1 MEGLF
6 LKLLYWIITNCLYIV
21 DSIMEVFGVLTGL
34 NQVQVDGGEDEYLLD
49 YMITNAN
56 LQRIF
61 MTIAAIGLAV
71 ALMFTMMS
79 LAKNVV
85 VRKKG
90 TGKIAFQF
98 FTTAIST
105 MLTAFITIAVIY
117 IANEILI
124 LIDYSFKS
132 DATSQT
138 TLGQKIINICA
149 GNQLPWTGK
158 DVREFAFSAKEGISM
173 FGHIDGGAFTGFPDL
188 DTAGYDGLVYI
199 RDFQFLVGVL
209 VSIGLIIVMIQTTL
223 GLTTRLFNIVF
234 LYLSAPLCIATVPL
248 DDGARFKMWRETI
261 ISKILLAYGSVLA
274 VNVYILILPKI
285 MNISIGSSGGLVN
298 TLFTCALV
306 LCGAMTIPG
315 GQLLFSR
322 LVGTSAEEGRETTHG
337 LRSMA
342 GTLIAGGHIVA
353 SAGRAVFG
361 GTNKYGQKS
370 RGLLRTGARAAGTVA
385 NATGSLLGGNAY
397 RGAVAKVK
405 TGASNL
411 KSRLKGNFGKVN
423 ASDPLSSG
431 KMMKRGGLIGTM
443 GAAGRKA
450 KELKEFMSNGMD
462 L

>member
-71 ALMFTMMS
+71 ALMFTIVS

-124 LIDYSFKS
+124 LIDYSFG
-132 DATSQT
+132 DPVERITI
-138 TLGQKIINICA
+138 GQRIINICA
-149 GNQLPWTGK
+149 GKELPWTGD
-158 DVREFAFSAKEGISM
+158 DVREFAFGGTKGGPGTM
-173 FGHIDGGAFTGFPDL
+173 FGYIKDGLLGFLDL
-188 DTAGYDGLVYI
+188 DSAANNGLVNI

-209 VSIGLIIVMIQTTL
+209 VSVGLIIVMIQTTL

-405 TGASNL
+405 TGASSL
-411 KSRLKGNFGKVN
+411 KSRLTGNFGKVN

>member
-21 DSIMEVFGVLTGL
+21 DSIMEVFGVLSGL
-34 NQVQVDGGEDEYLLD
+34 NQVHVDGDGDQNLLD
-49 YMITNAN
+49 YMIAN
-56 LQRIF
+56 KTVQDVF
-61 MTIAAIGLAV
+61 MLIAAIGIAV
-71 ALMFTMMS
+71 ALMFTMVS

-85 VRKKG
+85 VRKKSA
-90 TGKIAFQF
+90 GKITFQF
-98 FTTAIST
+98 LTTAIST
-105 MLTAFITIAVIY
+105 ILTAFITIAVIY

-124 LIDYSFKS
+124 LIDYSFNDS
-132 DATSQT
+132 VERI
-138 TLGQKIINICA
+138 TLGQRIINICA
-149 GNQLPWTGK
+149 GKELPWTGD
-158 DVREFAFSAKEGISM
+158 DVRQFAFCGEGQTM
-173 FGHIDGGAFTGFPDL
+173 FGKLEFGTFTGFPQIDS
-188 DTAGYDGLVYI
+188 AGHGGLVYI

-209 VSIGLIIVMIQTTL
+209 VSVGLIIVMIQTTL

-274 VNVYILILPKI
+274 VNVYLLILPKI
-285 MNISIGSSGGLVN
+285 LNIKIGSGSGLVN
-298 TLFTCALV
+298 TLFLCALV

-405 TGASNL
+405 TGTSNL

>member
-49 YMITNAN
+49 YMITNAD

-71 ALMFTMMS
+71 ALMFTIVS

-90 TGKIAFQF
+90 AGKIAFQF

-124 LIDYSFKS
+124 LIDYSFR
-132 DATSQT
+132 DPVERV
-138 TLGQKIINICA
+138 TLGQRIINICA
-149 GNQLPWTGK
+149 GKELPWTGD
-158 DVREFAFSAKEGISM
+158 DVRQFAFNGKDSLFGQMNITLSVFPDINDIKEGSAL
-173 FGHIDGGAFTGFPDL
+173 IDIDN
-188 DTAGYDGLVYI
+188 
-199 RDFQFLVGVL
+199 FQFLVGVL

-274 VNVYILILPKI
+274 VNVYLLILPKI
-285 MNISIGSSGGLVN
+285 LNIKIGSSGGLVN